1 MSEPEST
8 VANDSTYGAGSEDF
22 RQAEWLAVQL
32 GGQWKYDH
40 LMKRWHHWNGVRWA
54 PDQTQDILD
63 TVARKAAERLLDR
76 TRPLPSAYEKAL
88 PRLFNVASIERA
100 LSALASMPEYK
111 TSGEEWDQVPF
122 LLGCE
127 NGLLDLRT
135 NALVEKPGP
144 DSMVTRTTGHKFH
157 PVSGPEDF
165 ARVAPRFMT
174 FMHEITS
181 QDPTLVEFLLSWY
194 GSSMFGFSPEQ
205 RFLLLTGIG
214 RNGKGA
220 LKHAIMKAM
229 GDEYSAQPDANIY
242 MRTKFG
248 AARSDGA
255 RADLMDLRGRRI
267 TFFSEPEG
275 NRFAEETLKA
285 HTGGDV
291 ITARTLYSA
300 RMTSWSPTHSITFL
314 VNNAPEVEDL
324 GPSMGSRVMVAD
336 FRERYDGPNEDK
348 RLYGTLEKEAAGI
361 LSILAWYAER
371 WYDSWSASEGG
382 LFLPER
388 VVQQSRKFMEKG
400 DVVAQFLHDRV
411 VAEDGE
417 RAPSG
422 RLYEAF
428 IDWFNKNNA
437 DGEPISQVRFS
448 QALERKGFR
457 KNRTVAGAG
466 YIGIRLLRTD
476 ELAYL
481 EEEDEE

>member
-1 MSEPEST
+1 MSEVEST
-8 VANDSTYGAGSEDF
+8 VSQESLFGAGSEDF

-32 GGQWKYDH
+32 DGQWKYDH
-40 LMKRWHHWNGVRWA
+40 LMKRWHHWNGIRWA
-54 PDQTQDILD
+54 PDNTNAI
-63 TVARKAAERLLDR
+63 TSAVSRKAADRLLDR
-76 TRPLPSAYEKAL
+76 TRPLPAAYEKAL
-88 PRLFNVASIERA
+88 PRLFNVASINRA
-100 LSALASMPEYK
+100 LDALASMDDYK
-111 TSGEEWDQVPF
+111 TDGETWDQVPY

-127 NGLLDLRT
+127 NGILDLRT
-135 NALVEKPGP
+135 NTLVEKPSP

-157 PVSGPEDF
+157 PVSGPDDF

-181 QDPTLVEFLLSWY
+181 QDPTMVDFLLSWY

-220 LKHAIMKAM
+220 LKHAIMKAL
-229 GDEYSAQPDANIY
+229 GYDYAAQPDANIY

-255 RADLMDLRGRRI
+255 RADLIDLRGRRI

-285 HTGGDV
+285 HTGGDL
-291 ITARTLYSA
+291 ITARTLFSSK
-300 RMTSWSPTHSITFL
+300 MSSWSPTHSITFL

-336 FRERYDGPNEDK
+336 FRERYDGANEDK
-348 RLYGTLEKEAAGI
+348 RLYFTLEKEAEGI
-361 LSILAWYAER
+361 LSILAWYAKR
-371 WYDSWSASEGG
+371 WYDSWSSTGVG
-382 LFLPER
+382 LELPQR
-388 VVQQSRKFMEKG
+388 VVEQSRKFMEKG
-400 DVVAQFLHDRV
+400 DIVAQFLHDRV
-411 VAEDGE
+411 VADEGE
-417 RAPSG
+417 RAPAG

-428 IDWFNKNNA
+428 IDWFNKNHA
-437 DGEPISQVRFS
+437 DGEPISQVRFA
-448 QALERKGFR
+448 QAMERKGFR

-481 EEEDEE
+481 EEDDGE